1 VDVASEAGL
10 HDIIYYGGV
19 DRKRFI
25 LEVNGCG
32 VAFYDYDNDG
42 WLDLL
47 VLNGSLLEGF
57 EKGKEPT
64 NHLYKNNR
72 DGTFTDVTQQA
83 GLIHTGWACSC
94 CIGDYDNDGNDDLF
108 ITYWGKNALYHN
120 NGDGTFTNV
129 SERAGVAGDSKRW
142 SAGATF
148 IDYDRDGKLDLL
160 VSAYVDVNL
169 ADLPEPG
176 AGTNCLFKGIPVYCG
191 PRGLKGTSNIL
202 YHNNGNGTFTDV
214 SKQSGVLNPCGY
226 YGMAVTTLDYN
237 CRRSS

>member
-1 VDVASEAGL
+1 MGTTRRGFLRNLAALPALGAALAPSRSQGAAGYPVRFVDVAAEAGL
-10 HDIIYYGGV
+10 RDITYYGGV

-25 LEVNGCG
+25 VEVNGCG

-72 DGTFTDVTQQA
+72 DGTFTDVTRQA

-108 ITYWGKNALYHN
+108 ITYWGKNALYHKTETAHSPMLARGPGLPAIQN
-120 NGDGTFTNV
+120 
-129 SERAGVAGDSKRW
+129 
-142 SAGATF
+142 AGAPAPPSSITTGTVTSTF
-148 IDYDRDGKLDLL
+148 LCPL
-160 VSAYVDVNL
+160 
-169 ADLPEPG
+169 
-176 AGTNCLFKGIPVYCG
+176 TW
-191 PRGLKGTSNIL
+191 T
-202 YHNNGNGTFTDV
+202 
-214 SKQSGVLNPCGY
+214 
-226 YGMAVTTLDYN
+226 
-237 CRRSS
+237 